1 MKDPAEKLLDV
12 SKALTRARQCDSL
25 LDVLRTELNGID
37 IEVREAE
44 LIALAHDLASD
55 LYLSFWGDSQIGAFP
70 GGIEASSL
78 VGKLQAATRAMVD
91 TVDMVSREPDENQRR
106 GHSTNVGWLQYIASD
121 ILEELVPLL
130 ERAAS
135 SATGPQFEPPVGL
148 AA

>member
-1 MKDPAEKLLDV
+1 MKDPAEKLLAI

-25 LDVLRTELNGID
+25 LDVLRTELNRID

-44 LIALAHDLASD
+44 LIELAHDLASG

-70 GGIEASSL
+70 EETEASGL

-91 TVDMVSREPDENQRR
+91 AVGMASREPDENLRR
-106 GHSTNVGWLQYIASD
+106 EHSSNVGWLQYIASD
-121 ILEELVPLL
+121 ILEELVPML
-130 ERAAS
+130 ERAAG
-135 SATGPQFEPPVGL
+135 SATGSQCEPPLGL